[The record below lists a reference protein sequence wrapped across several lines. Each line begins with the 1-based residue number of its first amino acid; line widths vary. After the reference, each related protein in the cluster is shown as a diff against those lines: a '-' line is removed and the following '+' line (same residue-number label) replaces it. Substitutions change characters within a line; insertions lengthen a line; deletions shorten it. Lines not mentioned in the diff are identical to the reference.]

1 MRRVTVVLAAFVLAG
16 VLGGCATASPPL
28 APNASRSDEIWY
40 VRHSAFKTEVFYCPP
55 SEAPGQKVCK
65 KAVMHEP

>member
-1 MRRVTVVLAAFVLAG
+1 MKRLVVALFAVSVL
-16 VLGGCATASPPL
+16 VGCVAASPPL
-28 APNASRSDEIWY
+28 APNASHSDEIWY

-55 SEAPGQKVCK
+55 SEGPGQKVCK

>member
-1 MRRVTVVLAAFVLAG
+1 MKRTIVALLALGALAG
-16 VLGGCATASPPL
+16 CASASAPL
-28 APNASRSDEIWY
+28 YPNASHSDELWY

-55 SEAPGQKVCK
+55 SEGPAQKVCK